1 MAIISIARDSASES
15 PRLVSFSSSSV
26 RTFLSASIAAERRTF
41 MSGEDGYSALVRA
54 FGDLRMAAA
63 GPSSERT
70 SHVTPRG
77 PTLDGGLD
85 EEPTLDLASSSS
97 TPLWYLPNAKEPVC
111 AAAAAAA
118 DTEASRRRLESTRRL
133 DPGVVPGLGVA
144 RAAPTARAGCATLL
158 GPPDMPAK
166 SAGPVSHDPSGV
178 LNRSSK
184 VGVSIP
190 QLPVPAAT
198 SRGSK
203 SGEVTGR
210 VPRRPVTH
218 SPGGVGACSRAWRGV
233 RGCDTRGVG
242 SGEAGVSSGSR
253 DFHAGRKCSNKRG
266 VVRAGTYR
274 LSRRPARIGG
284 ADTPLAGPGRHSSR
298 RARRLASLRS
308 VLQRRPPARQ
318 EGRKDVKQNRW
329 WSAIDLGSWARTL
342 AASESFPSPRPG
354 DFASRHG
361 GVDTGMAREAPG
373 GHVVR
378 RDLLRR
384 LPRPPSGRR
393 LRRHRS
399 QAPSEDPRGATRGE
413 KRSSRSGT
421 RANHRAGELA
431 GGEGL

>member
-1 MAIISIARDSASES
+1 MDRRLGRGTDVG
-15 PRLVSFSSSSV
+15 PRVVLVHAALV
-26 RTFLSASIAAERRTF
+26 PAERE
-41 MSGEDGYSALVRA
+41 GAGVR
-54 FGDLRMAAA
+54 
-63 GPSSERT
+63 
-70 SHVTPRG
+70 
-77 PTLDGGLD
+77 GGGGGGG
-85 EEPTLDLASSSS
+85 
-97 TPLWYLPNAKEPVC
+97 
-111 AAAAAAA
+111 
-118 DTEASRRRLESTRRL
+118 TEASRRRVESTRRL

-233 RGCDTRGVG
+233 RGCDTRGAG

-253 DFHAGRKCSNKRG
+253 DLHAGRKCSEQPG

-308 VLQRRPPARQ
+308 VLQRPPPRPARRPARMLNKTVGDRSVGQ
-318 EGRKDVKQNRW
+318 LGSHSCRFREFPLAAPRGLRLARW
-329 WSAIDLGSWARTL
+329 WRRYRNGARSTRRTCRTPRPTPTPTPTSL
-342 AASESFPSPRPG
+342 RAPSPTPPLAGSVGRS
-354 DFASRHG
+354 A
-361 GVDTGMAREAPG
+361 
-373 GHVVR
+373 R
-378 RDLLRR
+378 RDARR
-384 LPRPPSGRR
+384 ETVQPLPPSEP
-393 LRRHRS
+393 
-399 QAPSEDPRGATRGE
+399 PSR
-413 KRSSRSGT
+413 
-421 RANHRAGELA
+421 
-431 GGEGL
+431 